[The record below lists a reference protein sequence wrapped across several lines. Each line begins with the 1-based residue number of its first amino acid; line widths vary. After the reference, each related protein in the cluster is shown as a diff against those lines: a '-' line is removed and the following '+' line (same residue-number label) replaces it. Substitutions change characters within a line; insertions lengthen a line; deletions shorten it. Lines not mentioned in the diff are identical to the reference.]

1 MPLSAV
7 LKTVEGAGY
16 KPVVEVEFEKDHWA
30 VKAFRNGQLLQL
42 KVGLLAGEILRY
54 PTPAIDK
61 PLSAIVK
68 GLEDQGYGPIV
79 EVERSEGGG
88 SEAGTG
94 WDVEAYKGTS
104 EVKVSV
110 EAASGKVTTK

>member
-42 KVGLLAGEILRY
+42 KVGLLAGEIL
-54 PTPAIDK
+54 PEPAPALER
-61 PLSAIVK
+61 PLSAVVK
-68 GLEDQGYGPIV
+68 DLENQGYGPIL
-79 EVERSEGGG
+79 EVERDGGG
-88 SEAGTG
+88 SEARTA
-94 WDVEAYKGTS
+94 WDVEALKGSS

-110 EAASGKVTTK
+110 DPASGRITTK